1 MLQMSCQA
9 NLFQALK
16 WTGIPEAVIV
26 AGFRVFNGQTSF
38 TGPCPSTQNPTAGGP
53 YGPEGDTA
61 NGLLGGNTVYCEQD
75 FLTGLWPYIKNFATP
90 SLTNTYIDPVKA
102 CKMPPVAFTSTAG
115 TRFGSVCPCAI

>member
-1 MLQMSCQA
+1 LIFLPAGGNDLKFIYGLQ
-9 NLFQALK
+9 
-16 WTGIPEAVIV
+16 AVIV

-75 FLTGLWPYIKNFATP
+75 FLTGLWPYIKVGVSAGGGLAMVNG
-90 SLTNTYIDPVKA
+90 VHHA
-102 CKMPPVAFTSTAG
+102 CFG
-115 TRFGSVCPCAI
+115 TQT